1 MKIKPALEPDSIMEN
16 SAPPPRYRLFFS
28 VYLTFIACINVY
40 YGFMLARIRSSW
52 SIGEWLINYRAG
64 FVRRGLPGELVLRVG
79 HGLHLSPIYVVLFL
93 QLFLVAA
100 VFYSVWRLLTH
111 TNWNLWVIAFLVS
124 PATLAFHV
132 LDPPVGFRKEEILFA
147 GLGALLVL
155 LLRKPRYD
163 AWLILSLSLF
173 GVICALSH
181 EALVLFTPYLVAA
194 LAIGLQSIPR
204 AIKIGILPIVL
215 TVVAGA
221 MVARHPGSQQ
231 MAQRICSSLGYSEP
245 NSLPG
250 ICNGAIAYI
259 GRDQA
264 FYRNEVIAYSQKYNY
279 YSLYAVVTL
288 LAGIPIV
295 MACRKLWNHAC
306 LHRDLFIL
314 AAMALVSIAAST
326 PLFLYGGD
334 WGRWIYIHVFCIFLL
349 LLFIDYRRQLNPAT
363 AEPPPT
369 PPASRPM
376 RLAIAV
382 FLIAYATCWTL
393 PHVGIFKPRFGYFGL
408 ARYIYG
414 YHSTHSLQPVT
425 D

>member
-16 SAPPPRYRLFFS
+16 SAPLPRYRLFFFL
-28 VYLTFIACINVY
+28 YLTFIACIDVCY
-40 YGFMLARIRSSW
+40 AFMHARIRSSW
-52 SIGEWLINYRAG
+52 SIGDWLINYRAG
-64 FVRRGLPGELVLRVG
+64 FVRRGLPGEIVLRVG
-79 HGLHLSPIYVVLFL
+79 HNLHLSPIYVVLFL
-93 QLFLVAA
+93 QLFLLA
-100 VFYSVWRLLTH
+100 VIFYSVWTLLAH
-111 TNWNLWVIAFLVS
+111 TNWNLWVIVFLIS

-132 LDPPVGFRKEEILFA
+132 LDPPAGFRKEEILFA

-155 LLRKPRYD
+155 LLRKPRHD

-181 EALVLFTPYLVAA
+181 EPLVLFMPYLVAA
-194 LAIGLQSIPR
+194 LAIGLQSVPR
-204 AIKIGILPIVL
+204 AIKVSTLPIVL
-215 TVVAGA
+215 TVVACA
-221 MVARHPGSQQ
+221 LAARHPGSHQ
-231 MAQRICSSLGYSEP
+231 MALQICSSLGNSEP

-264 FYRNEVIAYSQKYNY
+264 FARSEVIAYSRDYNY
-279 YSLYAVVTL
+279 GLLYAVLTL
-288 LAGIPIV
+288 FAGIPIV
-295 MACRKLWNHAC
+295 MACRKLWTHAN

-314 AAMALVSIAAST
+314 AAMAIVSSAASI

-349 LLFIDYRRQLNPAT
+349 LLFIDYRRQLTPAT
-363 AEPPPT
+363 AEPPST
-369 PPASRPM
+369 LPASRPM

-393 PHVGIFKPRFGYFGL
+393 PHIGTFKPRFGYFGL
-408 ARYIYG
+408 ARYF
-414 YHSTHSLQPVT
+414 YHYPSTHSLQPT
-425 D
+425 AD